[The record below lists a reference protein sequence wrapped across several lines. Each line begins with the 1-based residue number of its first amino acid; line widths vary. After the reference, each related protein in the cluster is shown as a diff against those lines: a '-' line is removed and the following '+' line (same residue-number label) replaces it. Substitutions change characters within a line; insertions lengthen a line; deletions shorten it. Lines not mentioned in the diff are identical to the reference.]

1 MPNLRPADA
10 FQVNVKTLKN
20 IAAVVCLTALA
31 VPAGVAAQGPSGSHG
46 KSGDQHGQNHKP
58 KHANSKCKHTP
69 RVGINVS
76 GVVVSNDGTN
86 LVIGQAQVSHHAKGS
101 VTPDSS
107 GNVTIPLAG
116 VKGTVP
122 AVGQPVKV
130 LGKIDKPKK
139 GCNETPD
146 QVTQSIAW
154 TKVASDSTDQTDQ
167 QQPETQ
173 QPAQS

>member
-1 MPNLRPADA
+1 MP
-10 FQVNVKTLKN
+10 VKTLKN
-20 IAAVVCLTALA
+20 IAAVLCLAALA
-31 VPAGVAAQGPSGSHG
+31 VPAGVAAQGPSGDHG

-58 KHANSKCKHTP
+58 KHLNKKCKHTP

-76 GVVVSNDGTN
+76 GTVVSNDGTT
-86 LVIGQAQVSHHAKGS
+86 LVIGSAKVSHHAKSS

-107 GNVTIPLAG
+107 GNVSVLLAG

-130 LGKIDKPKK
+130 IGKIDKPKK
-139 GCNETPD
+139 GCGETPE
-146 QVTQSIAW
+146 QVANSIKW
-154 TKVASDSTDQTDQ
+154 TKVAGGDSDEQK
-167 QQPETQ
+167 PEEQ